1 MNAFAMSYLY
11 SGTTL
16 NLSLSLEL
24 EETLIVLHTENSA
37 NDTVIQGLYFSI
49 DP

>member
-37 NDTVIQGLYFSI
+37 NDTVI
-49 DP
+49 

>member
-11 SGTTL
+11 SETL
-16 NLSLSLEL
+16 LSLSLDL
-24 EETLIVLHTENSA
+24 EETLIVLHTEHSA
-37 NDTVIQGLYFSI
+37 NDTVIQGLDFSI

>member
-11 SGTTL
+11 SETL
-16 NLSLSLEL
+16 LSLSPEL
-24 EETLIVLHTENSA
+24 EETLIVLHTEHSA
-37 NDTVIQGLYFSI
+37 NDTVIQGLDFSI